1 MHILYYSRGIITD
14 TINLRRH
21 VKTVTFLTHYLTRRR
36 RRSDKQGDTIAGQ
49 GGDLREFGIM
59 TWELRH
65 YSNVVSLINST
76 YLFI

>member
-1 MHILYYSRGIITD
+1 MHVLYYSRGIITD

-21 VKTVTFLTHYLTRRR
+21 VKADFLTHYLTRRR
-36 RRSDKQGDTIAGQ
+36 RRSDKQGDTIASQ
-49 GGDLREFGIM
+49 GGYLREFGIM